1 MEALLRTAR
10 LEAFARYLIAFLILI
25 ATILIRSASSSRWSA
40 RSILEHL
47 FNILILHA
55 RASIVLALQ
64 KLTHGWVETAS
75 RRYIIAP
82 STDRLN
88 ARWLLLLAIL
98 LIIRGLRDLIRSAAA
113 TSVGS
118 SLGREEL
125 LNILVLHLF
134 AQEVLVVALKELCLG
149 RIQTARHPS
158 NGRMAGLTDDA
169 AAFGFLLLFFLVVR
183 LVLLIALDST
193 AANAWAYGIDV
204 GGSFGLNGRHGQA

>member
-10 LEAFARYLIAFLILI
+10 LEAFSSDLVAFLILI

-40 RSILEHL
+40 RSTLEHL
-47 FNILILHA
+47 LNILILHA

-64 KLTHGWVETAS
+64 KLTLGWVETAS

-98 LIIRGLRDLIRSAAA
+98 LIIWSLRYPVHSTA

-118 SLGREEL
+118 SLGREEFF
-125 LNILVLHLF
+125 NILVLHLF

>member
-10 LEAFARYLIAFLILI
+10 LEAFSSDLVAFLILI

-40 RSILEHL
+40 RSTLEHL
-47 FNILILHA
+47 LNILILHA

-64 KLTHGWVETAS
+64 KLTLGWVETAS

-88 ARWLLLLAIL
+88 ARWLLLHLLAIL
-98 LIIRGLRDLIRSAAA
+98 LIIRGLRDLIRSAA
-113 TSVGS
+113 TSDGS

-125 LNILVLHLF
+125 FNILVLHLF

-149 RIQTARHPS
+149 RIQTARHIS
-158 NGRMAGLTDDA
+158 NGRMAGLSNYVD
-169 AAFGFLLLFFLVVR
+169 AFGFLLLLLLVVC
-183 LVLLIALDST
+183 LVLLITLDST
-193 AANAWAYGIDV
+193 AANAGAGIDI
-204 GGSFGLNGRHGQA
+204 GGSFGLNG